1 MDPISA
7 SGSLNREMKQ
17 YLEHIQGA
25 LTLIWRDHKISD
37 DDCYNKETKL
47 FGQEHRK
54 QDKARNESFPVL
66 SQLWKLSCSETSSA
80 AGDWESAKGS
90 QQDAVSA
97 KEGRQKGWKCNPR
110 ALSATADSSALS
122 LMSSTAQTKGCRA
135 HPAQRSYRST
145 GNGAD
150 DALLLPVAHLAS

>member
-47 FGQEHRK
+47 FGTAK
-54 QDKARNESFPVL
+54 QYKAVL
-66 SQLWKLSCSETSSA
+66 SQLWKLSCSETLSA